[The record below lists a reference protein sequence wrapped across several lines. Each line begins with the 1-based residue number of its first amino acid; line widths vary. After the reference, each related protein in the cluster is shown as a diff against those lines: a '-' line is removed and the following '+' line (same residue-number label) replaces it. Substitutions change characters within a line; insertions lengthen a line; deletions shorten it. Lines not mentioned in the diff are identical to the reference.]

1 MQPPDRLV
9 QRVGVGRRGGRRRS
23 GRGDRRGRA
32 AEIESEVLVERLRI
46 EKGGKDNQKTTT
58 TTTPTHWPPAH
69 QRLFYG
75 CYYVHHLGSAMPVAT
90 VIMPAF

>member
-1 MQPPDRLV
+1 MPYLEKLCRVVGVQPPDRLV

-58 TTTPTHWPPAH
+58 TTQHIGRPPIN
-69 QRLFYG
+69 G
-75 CYYVHHLGSAMPVAT
+75 CST
-90 VIMPAF
+90 VVTMCIT